1 MNQSNVCTQLYPTT
15 LIGSVFLAVIVL
27 LIGYKVWVRLQLSR
41 AKHPSLSGHA
51 KMSRRMAKLIPYF
64 SYDEQMFFV
73 SDGAP
78 ESIVALRKIGFQR
91 LQDDFQ
97 TKSPK
102 SISFSQSLDDSIS
115 DAHFTNA
122 YRVPFPFREY
132 VREHLKMGAVAD
144 TTSGVQIKDLDGQW
158 SYDLTGAYGVNVFGY
173 DFYKTCMANA
183 WEKVKD
189 FGPVLGPYHPIIRDN
204 VERLKAISGLD
215 EVSFHMS
222 GTEAVMQAVS
232 MARYHTGKTHLVKF
246 CGAYHGWWDGVH
258 TGVGGHRETNDVY
271 MLKDQSDDTLR
282 VLNSRKDIAC
292 VLINP
297 LQGLHPNANAPS
309 DGALINSGRSA
320 HFNRQAY
327 TTWLQQVREVCTRKN
342 IALIFDEV
350 FTGFRLAHR
359 GAQAYYQV
367 QADLVTYGKTLGGG
381 MPVGVLCG
389 THALMKRYKDDQPV
403 NISFARGTFN
413 SHPYVLACMDEFLRR
428 IEQEEYQQIYKN
440 LDTIW
445 GSRVAELNHRLEQAE
460 LPVHIEN
467 LSSIWTISYT
477 KPSRYNWLYQYYLRN
492 EGIVLSWV
500 GTGRIIMSFNF
511 SDEDFEAVMKRFVDA
526 AKQMQTDGWWW
537 QSSSLTNKSIKK
549 RMTRDILRTHFPVL
563 RRWLRD

>member
-1 MNQSNVCTQLYPTT
+1 MNQSNVCTQLCPTT
-15 LIGSVFLAVIVL
+15 LIGSIFLAVIVL
-27 LIGYKVWVRLQLSR
+27 LIVYKIWMRLQLSR

-64 SYDEQMFFV
+64 SYDEQMFFT

-78 ESIVALRKIGFQR
+78 ESILELRKVGFQR

-132 VREHLKMGAVAD
+132 AREHLKMGAVAD

-173 DFYKTCMANA
+173 DFYKICMANA

-222 GTEAVMQAVS
+222 GTEAVMQAVN

-271 MLKDQSDDTLR
+271 MLKDQSDDTLG

-327 TTWLQQVREVCTRKN
+327 TVWLQQVREVCTRKN
-342 IALIFDEV
+342 IVLIFDEV

-428 IEQEEYQQIYKN
+428 IEQEEYQQIYQN

-445 GSRVAELNHRLEQAE
+445 DSRVAELNHRLEQAE

-537 QSSSLTNKSIKK
+537 QNPSLTNKSIKK
-549 RMTRDILRTHFPVL
+549 RMTKDILRAHFPVL